1 MASETASA
9 SQWVSPSSRPQHIE
23 QLISGVDRYNP
34 QNLDVLHDYLAQQLD
49 DGSYDLLANLAIL
62 KLYQFNPADF
72 NYVVVINILLKALVA
87 APLPDF
93 NLCISLLGEAPLPTV
108 PVKAEKEATTT
119 DADNA
124 GSLSGDDDDDEVVE
138 KPKDVASAGHLTDP
152 LIVRLSQLSTL
163 LFQARFR
170 EFWST
175 LASESYSDV
184 RDYAAKISEFE
195 NAARRVALNSVKG
208 SFTSISEKRIANYL
222 NLSGSQLAEFIN
234 AQDGWKLADGTVS
247 VPANPDNEI
256 KATVIREEISLDQMH
271 KFLAQAQSP
280 LLRA

>member
-1 MASETASA
+1 MASESASA
-9 SQWVSPSSRPQHIE
+9 SQWVSPSSRPEHIE

-72 NYVVVINILLKALVA
+72 NYVVVVNILLKALVA

-93 NLCISLLGEAPLPTV
+93 NLCVSLLGEAPLPTI
-108 PVKAEKEATTT
+108 PVKAEKEVKT
-119 DADNA
+119 
-124 GSLSGDDDDDEVVE
+124 DDDAAALSDDDEEEVVE
-138 KPKDVASAGHLTDP
+138 KPKDVASAGHITDP

-175 LASESYSDV
+175 LASQEYSDV
-184 RDYAAKISEFE
+184 REYAAKISEFE
-195 NAARRVALNSVKG
+195 NAARKVALNSVKG
-208 SFTSISEKRIANYL
+208 SFTSISEKRIGSYL
-222 NLSGSQLAEFIN
+222 NLEGKQLEDFIN
-234 AQDGWKLADGTVS
+234 AQPGWKLSNGNVS

-256 KATVIREEISLDQMH
+256 KATVIREEITLDQMH
-271 KFLAQAQSP
+271 KFLSQAQSP
-280 LLRA
+280 ILRA

>member
-1 MASETASA
+1 MATESASA
-9 SQWVSPSSRPQHIE
+9 SQWVSPSSRPEHIE

-49 DGSYDLLANLAIL
+49 DGSYDLLANLAVL
-62 KLYQFNPADF
+62 KLYQFNPSDF

-93 NLCISLLGEAPLPTV
+93 NLCISLLGEAPLPTI
-108 PVKAEKEATTT
+108 PVKAEKEATT
-119 DADNA
+119 A
-124 GSLSGDDDDDEVVE
+124 GDDGASLAGDDEDDVVE
-138 KPKDVASAGHLTDP
+138 QPKDVPSAGHLTDA
-152 LIVRLSQLSTL
+152 LIVRLSHLSTL

-175 LASESYSDV
+175 LASEDYSDV
-184 RDYAAKISEFE
+184 REYAAKINEFE

-208 SFTSISEKRIANYL
+208 SFTSISEKRIASYL
-222 NLSGSQLAEFIN
+222 NLSGAELEEFIN
-234 AQDGWKLADGTVS
+234 AQPGWKLTNGTVS

-256 KATVIREEISLDQMH
+256 KATVIREEITLDQMH
-271 KFLAQAQSP
+271 KFLSQAQAP
-280 LLRA
+280 ILRA